1 MEITKSFT
9 PSNLADWR
17 NWLAK
22 NHDHEHEVWLVY
34 FKALKGKSNIDYE
47 SSVEEAL
54 CFGWIDSI
62 IQKIDEEKYARKFN
76 PRHMGSIW
84 SETNKRRVV
93 KVIREGR
100 MTEAGIVKVTFDTN
114 KVDISKP
121 NLKRPPVKMPEKIEK
136 ALKFRPDVWE
146 AFRKIAPSLQRN
158 YILWLSDAKKPETF
172 ERRLQIL
179 VDEVITGKPTSMH

>member
-1 MEITKSFT
+1 MEITKSFA

-22 NHDHEHEVWLVY
+22 NHDREREVWLVY
-34 FKALKGKSNIDYE
+34 FKAGSGKTNIDYE

-76 PRHMGSIW
+76 PRRIESVW
-84 SETNKRRVV
+84 SETNKRRIV

-100 MTEAGIVKVTFDTN
+100 MTKAGMAKVTFDVN
-114 KVDISKP
+114 KVDISQPKP
-121 NLKRPPVKMPEKIEK
+121 KRPLVKMPEKIEE
-136 ALKFRPDVWE
+136 ALKSRPKVWE

-179 VDEVITGKPTSMH
+179 LDEVMTGKPTSMH

>member
-1 MEITKSFT
+1 MKITTSFS

-22 NHDHEHEVWLVY
+22 NHDREQEVWLIY
-34 FKALKGKSNIDYE
+34 LKATSGRRNIDYG

-62 IQKIDEEKYARKFN
+62 IQKIDDERYARKFN
-76 PRHMGSIW
+76 PRRLESKW

-100 MTEAGIVKVTFDTN
+100 MAEAGLAKVTFDVS

-121 NLKRPPVKMPEKIEK
+121 KPKRPPAKMPEKITK
-136 ALKFRPDVWE
+136 ALKSRPEVWK
-146 AFRKIAPSLQRN
+146 AFQKITPSLQRN

-179 VDEVITGKPTSMH
+179 VDEVMDGKPTSMH